1 MYAYVVRTVEH
12 LHAGQACRTYFRYH
26 ISARSARVIDSTRIS
41 PHVPPFH
48 GQPEESRKAT
58 RFRKI
63 ENCQMLN
70 ENELRAVYRRL
81 FYSPW
86 SSTSCCTGSWRE
98 RRRRARFVDTFY
110 RNHHHHHH
118 QNFPSLLERQV
129 HGNRMAHG
137 FFIQS
142 PTSSSFSAS
151 LMYTWYIFYCTIDP
165 SIRKQ
170 ILSWLYCLSNAPSS
184 RQDFHENGEEF
195 TSRWIKRNKG
205 YTIVFATRPRA
216 IWRQQTT
223 TESSRRVIA
232 TLGRR
237 RPAQCM
243 REPARYS
250 HPRLVAAPTTAVESS
265 QGRRASESFLVK
277 QPERLEDVFLC
288 GAT

>member
-1 MYAYVVRTVEH
+1 MDDGRDAVAATASVACIFTTGPDTRPLLAHPSLLCRCSPLCMYAYVVRTVEH

-63 ENCQMLN
+63 ENCQMLD

-98 RRRRARFVDTFY
+98 RRRRGRFVDTFY

-129 HGNRMAHG
+129 HGNRMAHC

-151 LMYTWYIFYCTIDP
+151 LMY
-165 SIRKQ
+165 
-170 ILSWLYCLSNAPSS
+170 A
-184 RQDFHENGEEF
+184 
-195 TSRWIKRNKG
+195 
-205 YTIVFATRPRA
+205 
-216 IWRQQTT
+216 
-223 TESSRRVIA
+223 
-232 TLGRR
+232 
-237 RPAQCM
+237 
-243 REPARYS
+243 
-250 HPRLVAAPTTAVESS
+250 
-265 QGRRASESFLVK
+265 
-277 QPERLEDVFLC
+277 
-288 GAT
+288 